1 MYGNYPEIHNN
12 DNKYSKHVIEGP
24 GWLNELCT
32 FVVGLPNN
40 SYKRITI
47 LIPWISIS

>member
-24 GWLNELCT
+24 GWLNESCIWIT
-32 FVVGLPNN
+32 QQFIQAYHQYVVGWHPGL
-40 SYKRITI
+40 
-47 LIPWISIS
+47 